1 MNALAE
7 TCPPLEDIAA
17 FLDHKMAGEE
27 RDRFMAHLAGCEEC
41 YPVFADSA
49 RFMLEEE
56 GFLEEPPG
64 PAEVPPPVAPV
75 VPLQRKGAGAPRW
88 ALPLAAVLILGLAT
102 IPLYFQ
108 ASRKPEMLSA
118 ELVDP
123 AALQN
128 VPTESVWNQD
138 KRGEA
143 EPGALDQSPFE
154 FLVGVHL
161 VDLRF
166 TLARGDKDESLNVLA
181 RINGQMKGL
190 LFVTEQAK
198 FYEKAVADLDQGRR
212 TLTEVAAQAERVE
225 AELTKNFEEFP
236 HLAFGKWAEA
246 GRLSAKAK
254 NPAFFEDRD
263 NRRVP
268 GWLLRNAE
276 EDLGEEIAPRE
287 NRIRGIF
294 HDSEPSTLPNH
305 DLEKHFEANLH
316 HYQREADAD
325 STSF

>member
-27 RDRFMAHLAGCEEC
+27 RDRFMAHLVDCEEC

-56 GFLEEPPG
+56 GFLEEPPA
-64 PAEVPPPVAPV
+64 PAEAAPPVAPV
-75 VPLQRKGAGAPRW
+75 VPLRRKGAGAPRW
-88 ALPLAAVLILGLAT
+88 ALPLAAVLVLGLAT
-102 IPLYFQ
+102 IPLYIQ
-108 ASRKPEMLSA
+108 ASGKPEMLSA

-138 KRGEA
+138 KRGEPD
-143 EPGALDQSPFE
+143 PGGIDQSPFE

-166 TLARGDKDESLNVLA
+166 TLARGDKEETMNVLA
-181 RINGQMKGL
+181 RISGHMKGL
-190 LFVTEQAK
+190 LFVQEQAG

-212 TLTEVAAQAERVE
+212 TLTEVAAEAERVE

-263 NRRVP
+263 NRRFP

-276 EDLGEEIAPRE
+276 EDLGEEIAPRVK
-287 NRIRGIF
+287 RIRGIF
-294 HDSEPSTLPNH
+294 DDSDPSKLPYE
-305 DLEKHFEANLH
+305 DLEKQFEAILQ
-316 HYQREADAD
+316 HYQHEADAA
-325 STSF
+325 SL